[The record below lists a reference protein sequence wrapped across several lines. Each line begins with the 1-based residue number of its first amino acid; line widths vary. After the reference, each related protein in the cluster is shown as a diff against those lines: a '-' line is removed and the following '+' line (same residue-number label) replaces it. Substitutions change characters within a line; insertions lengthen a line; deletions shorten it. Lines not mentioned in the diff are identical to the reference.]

1 MKPLHI
7 GLLVVGAVL
16 AGGLAFRLTQPVPI
30 ADVAP
35 VIPPIVHLRVPAP
48 PVVVRPPMAKPSPIP
63 AVRATAPE
71 PIYTLAPREPAKTA
85 IRKDEPISVARI
97 KPAQQKPP
105 QQKPTQWVPGRYE
118 SSSEPASVRRSA
130 APSAPVVV
138 AAIEKSAAPMP
149 APAVERI
156 TSPAPQAQ
164 QAQQAPPAPRRQAT
178 LRIGISIPIRLDE
191 PLSSDFS
198 PTGSTF
204 QGSLIEP
211 LVADGFVIAERGA
224 PVAGRIVE
232 SQKAG
237 RSAGMSRLKLEL
249 TNLTTSDGQHVAI
262 ATDPWMKL
270 GDGMASHTAM
280 RFRLASTVTLT
291 EQQIAGK

>member
-7 GLLVVGAVL
+7 GLLIVGAVL
-16 AGGLAFRLTQPVPI
+16 AGGLAFRLTQPVPT

-35 VIPPIVHLRVPAP
+35 VIPPIVHLTVIAPRAPAP
-48 PVVVRPPMAKPSPIP
+48 PVVVRPPVAKPSPIP

-71 PIYTLAPREPAKTA
+71 PIYTPVPREPAKTA
-85 IRKDEPISVARI
+85 IRKNEPISVARI
-97 KPAQQKPP
+97 KPTQQKPT
-105 QQKPTQWVPGRYE
+105 QQKPTQWIPGRYE
-118 SSSEPASVRRSA
+118 SPSEPASPQRSPA
-130 APSAPVVV
+130 SAPVVV
-138 AAIEKSAAPMP
+138 AAAIQKSAAPAP

-156 TSPAPQAQ
+156 AAS
-164 QAQQAPPAPRRQAT
+164 APPTPRHQAT
-178 LRIGISIPIRLDE
+178 LRLGSSIPIRLDE

-198 PTGSTF
+198 AAGGTF

-237 RSAGMSRLKLEL
+237 RAAGMSRLKLEL
-249 TNLTTSDGQHVAI
+249 TSLTTSDGQHVAV

-270 GDGMASHTAM
+270 GDGIASKTAM
-280 RFRLASTVTLT
+280 RFRLASTVTIT
-291 EQQIAGK
+291 EQQIAGQ